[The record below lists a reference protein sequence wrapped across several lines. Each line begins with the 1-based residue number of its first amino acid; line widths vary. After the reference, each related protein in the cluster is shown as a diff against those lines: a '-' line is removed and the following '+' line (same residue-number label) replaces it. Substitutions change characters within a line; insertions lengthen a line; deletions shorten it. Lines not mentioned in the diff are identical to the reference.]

1 MEVLS
6 NHLIKNRHMMV
17 LQMIQTKEEGME
29 RDILHF
35 AMRNVLAFL
44 SFGLATIAAATS
56 LQCRSNS
63 LCSLRSGLACNMS
76 IGTCPPCIY
85 ANQSVVLCYEKEN
98 LSEHCPTLS
107 NLVLAIDCDSETPSV
122 NLTKPTASPQTA
134 PETTAPTT
142 APPTT
147 VLPSTTSPPQ
157 STTSTPL
164 LNDLPLVSSAP
175 PTSLVP
181 LLGAT
186 TPTATSAVPAPAP
199 LQTTTDALQ
208 AESATKPPLNMTTIY
223 MIAGGVVLGLGI
235 IIGCCCL
242 CKRRRRQQ
250 QPYLPEVHTSK
261 ESIKAIMASHK
272 LQYPQK
278 QLHPP
283 PSHAMQLMDSQR
295 SLSGLALDKEEDIFS
310 TMFSRF
316 RTTNDMVNDSED
328 RFSALSMIS
337 STDSVDQSPTRER
350 GIDV

>member
-1 MEVLS
+1 
-6 NHLIKNRHMMV
+6 
-17 LQMIQTKEEGME
+17 
-29 RDILHF
+29 
-35 AMRNVLAFL
+35 
-44 SFGLATIAAATS
+44 
-56 LQCRSNS
+56 
-63 LCSLRSGLACNMS
+63 
-76 IGTCPPCIY
+76 
-85 ANQSVVLCYEKEN
+85 
-98 LSEHCPTLS
+98 
-107 NLVLAIDCDSETPSV
+107 
-122 NLTKPTASPQTA
+122 
-134 PETTAPTT
+134 
-142 APPTT
+142 
-147 VLPSTTSPPQ
+147 
-157 STTSTPL
+157 
-164 LNDLPLVSSAP
+164 
-175 PTSLVP
+175 
-181 LLGAT
+181 
-186 TPTATSAVPAPAP
+186 
-199 LQTTTDALQ
+199 
-208 AESATKPPLNMTTIY
+208 MTTIY

-310 TMFSRF
+310 TVFSRF